1 MSTVVIAVTM
11 VTEIVTEVQETTDL
25 IVTGTGTRGIGS
37 LGTEVG
43 TIVTEMSANVITMTV
58 TRTENVTGTGNH
70 GIAIRRGTIRG
81 VAGEYFVFGF
91 QTVEILTDYRR

>member
-1 MSTVVIAVTM
+1 MSTVVNAVIM
-11 VTEIVTEVQETTDL
+11 ATEIVTEVQETTDL
-25 IVTGTGTRGIGS
+25 IVTGTREIGS

-58 TRTENVTGTGNH
+58 TRTENVRGTGNH

-91 QTVEILTDYRR
+91 PNAGNID